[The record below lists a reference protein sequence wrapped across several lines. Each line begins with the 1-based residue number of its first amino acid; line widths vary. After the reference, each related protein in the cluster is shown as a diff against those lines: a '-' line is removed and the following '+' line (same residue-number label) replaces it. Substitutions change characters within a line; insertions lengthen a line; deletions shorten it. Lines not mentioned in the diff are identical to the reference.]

1 MKFIEM
7 TGANLR
13 EMLHPDEMEDHDLHA
28 AGVEDGSIV
37 RINEHGD
44 IEVRRPDG
52 WDVIGGVLGEFK
64 DRAKAA
70 AGVDW
75 A

>member
-7 TGANLR
+7 TGAQLR
-13 EMLHPDEMEDHDLHA
+13 EMLHPDEMEDKDLHT
-28 AGVEDGSIV
+28 AGIEDSSLV

-44 IEVRRPDG
+44 IEVRRSEG
-52 WDVIGGVLGEFK
+52 WDVIGGVLGEFQ
-64 DRAKAA
+64 DRAKKAS
-70 AGVDW
+70 GHEW